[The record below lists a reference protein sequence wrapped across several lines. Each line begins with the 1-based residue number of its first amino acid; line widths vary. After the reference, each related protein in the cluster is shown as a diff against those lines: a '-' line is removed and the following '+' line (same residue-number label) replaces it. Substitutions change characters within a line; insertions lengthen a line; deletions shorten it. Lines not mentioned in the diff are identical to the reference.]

1 MTVKLTMKTAPSHIL
16 VIEDEAD
23 ILSLLTYSLKREG
36 YEVTGLASGEQ
47 ALQIIPQKMPHL
59 ILLDLMMPGLSGSE
73 ICRLLKAKP
82 ETARI
87 PVIMVTAKGED
98 TDIVQGLELGAD
110 DYITKPFNMKVL
122 LARIHTA
129 LRRREPQSPQPDE
142 LPKAQD
148 TVINLLRQVE
158 GGLLSKIFESR

>member
-1 MTVKLTMKTAPSHIL
+1 
-16 VIEDEAD
+16 
-23 ILSLLTYSLKREG
+23 
-36 YEVTGLASGEQ
+36 
-47 ALQIIPQKMPHL
+47 
-59 ILLDLMMPGLSGSE
+59 MMPGLSGSE

-98 TDIVQGLELGAD
+98 TDIVQGLELGAE
-110 DYITKPFNMKVL
+110 DYTTKPFNMKVL

-129 LRRREPQSPQPDE
+129 LWRREPQSPQPDE

>member
-1 MTVKLTMKTAPSHIL
+1 
-16 VIEDEAD
+16 
-23 ILSLLTYSLKREG
+23 
-36 YEVTGLASGEQ
+36 
-47 ALQIIPQKMPHL
+47 
-59 ILLDLMMPGLSGSE
+59 MPGLSGSE

-98 TDIVQGLELGAD
+98 ADIVQGLELGAD

-122 LARIHTA
+122 LARIHAA
-129 LRRREPQSPQPDE
+129 LRRREPPLPQPGE
-142 LPKAQD
+142 LPSAPD

-158 GGLLSKIFESR
+158 GGLLSKIFDIR